1 MNRTQQS
8 WLIDVSLAYALLRIA
23 LGLNICMHGIVRWTA
38 GLRPLAE
45 SLVSMFQHTALPSW
59 SVYSF
64 GLVLPVLEALIG
76 SAVLLGF
83 RARYALTAGAILM
96 LALTFGSTLR
106 QDWQVSGI
114 QLTYSFMYSVLIAT
128 SRFNGYSL
136 DRISIRQHNNL

>member
-1 MNRTQQS
+1 M
-8 WLIDVSLAYALLRIA
+8 DGGVKA
-23 LGLNICMHGIVRWTA
+23 
-38 GLRPLAE
+38 
-45 SLVSMFQHTALPSW
+45 ALPSW